1 MFVLKRTAGAGYPGI
16 NNEAGWPSGVGPAH
30 VAGCLGDAHRLPCTW
45 LPHAG
50 YPREDG
56 ARRSSPPVAGARLRW
71 LALPWGRGGW
81 GRGVGLLS
89 LFDYKEHGVVDEIK
103 SPPPLL
109 LRLDAIIPTRNST
122 RTTCSAHHGRRAS
135 AHGQRGVAG
144 LAPSLVPPPAPDGPH
159 VLVRPL
165 WEGGVINNNNHHN
178 RSTWYE

>member
-1 MFVLKRTAGAGYPGI
+1 MQVTLEKMEHDDLAPPSPVLDSV
-16 NNEAGWPSGVGPAH
+16 GWRYHG
-30 VAGCLGDAHRLPCTW
+30 
-45 LPHAG
+45 
-50 YPREDG
+50 
-56 ARRSSPPVAGARLRW
+56 
-71 LALPWGRGGW
+71 GRGG
-81 GRGVGLLS
+81 GAGGLGLLS

-159 VLVRPL
+159 VLIRPL